1 MLIIPDNWFINHLQ
15 CLTANTILLTAKFL
29 ELSDYSITIGKTQNM
44 QQLKT
49 NILLVVLLAATNAFG
64 QPNYPTDP
72 EEGQL
77 VFVDVEN
84 FLSAYQRLTPQ
95 SDTIALLQSE
105 YFDKASQ
112 GLKEYISRHGLTP
125 QMLVEAMQSNPEAYE
140 SISSFMSNFQPFNSK
155 YTSTL
160 QTFKKVVPTAMFP
173 PTYLLIG
180 ANRGIAQASKVGQL
194 VTITRMMGSDEHLLK
209 FIIHELSHF
218 QQVMTVG
225 INQYSALFSQE
236 NNMLGLCLRE
246 GAAEFVTQM
255 VMNDITQTEAL
266 EYLNSHKKAL
276 KKRFRKDLSAQDKK
290 FWLWESLDNKEVPKL
305 LGYAIGYDICNAYY
319 TNAPEK
325 GQAMQEILGIVNA
338 EEFLEMSNYLTK

>member
-1 MLIIPDNWFINHLQ
+1 
-15 CLTANTILLTAKFL
+15 
-29 ELSDYSITIGKTQNM
+29 M

-49 NILLVVLLAATNAFG
+49 NILFMVLLVATNAFG

-72 EEGQL
+72 EKGQL
-77 VFVDVEN
+77 VFADVEN
-84 FLSAYQRLTPQ
+84 FLSAYQKLTPQ

-125 QMLVEAMQSNPEAYE
+125 EMLMEAMQSNPEQYE
-140 SISSFMSNFQPFNSK
+140 SIASIMSNIQPFYSK

-160 QTFKKVVPTAMFP
+160 ETFKKVVPTAMFP

-194 VTITRMMGSDEHLLK
+194 VTITRMLDSDEHLLK

-218 QQVMTVG
+218 QQVMTMG
-225 INQYSALFSQE
+225 INQYGALFGQK

-255 VMNDITQTEAL
+255 VMKDITQTEAL
-266 EYLNSHKKAL
+266 KYLNSHKKAL
-276 KKRFRKDLSAQDKK
+276 KKRFKKDLSAQDKK
-290 FWLWESLDNKEVPKL
+290 FWLWESLDNKEAPKL
-305 LGYAIGYDICNAYY
+305 LGYAIGYDICNTYY
-319 TNAPEK
+319 TNAQDK
-325 GQAMQEILGIVNA
+325 NQAMQDILGIVNA
-338 EEFLEMSNYLTK
+338 EEFLELSKYLSD